1 MDSRKFA
8 PIESTTCFNFN
19 NLCSK
24 IKKDLLKKNG
34 NLRGK
39 ALDKQI
45 VDSLKTFAINDQTF
59 EYTSSKN
66 HLGGR
71 RWYVKCPKCK
81 SLCLK
86 LYLPTKYS
94 DREQKY
100 QCRDC
105 HKLKNES
112 LLLGN
117 STKYR
122 KVVKPLKRL
131 EKLRSML
138 LKKGLDPLKAKPILD
153 EYERVEKDLSSSPEY
168 RLYRFQ
174 KEHGVQF

>member
-1 MDSRKFA
+1 MDNRKFA
-8 PIESTTCFNFN
+8 SLESTTCFNFN
-19 NLCSK
+19 NLCTK
-24 IKKDLLKKNG
+24 IKKDLLKKNN

-39 ALDKQI
+39 ALDKDI
-45 VDSLKTFAINDQTF
+45 LENLKSFKINDQMF
-59 EYTSSKN
+59 DFASSKN
-66 HLGGR
+66 YLGGR

-81 SLCLK
+81 NLCLK
-86 LYLPTKYS
+86 LYLPSKYK

-100 QCRDC
+100 LCREC

-117 STKYR
+117 SPKYR

-131 EKLRSML
+131 EKLRAQL
-138 LKKGLDPLKAKPILD
+138 LKKGLDPIKAKPLLD
-153 EYERVEKDLSSSPEY
+153 EYERVEKDLASSPEY